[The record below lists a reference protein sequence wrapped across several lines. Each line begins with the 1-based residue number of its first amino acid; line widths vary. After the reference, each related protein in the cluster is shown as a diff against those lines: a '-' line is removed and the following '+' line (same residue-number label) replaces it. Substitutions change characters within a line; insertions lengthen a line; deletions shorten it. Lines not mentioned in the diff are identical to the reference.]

1 MTTLETPK
9 TKTHPRV
16 GVIGLGIMGSALA
29 NHLVTHGYQTYGYD
43 PDERSSKEAH
53 IIGVKTQ
60 LNATAVAQCS
70 DLILLSLPNEEAL
83 NSTITQIL
91 NDPKVTALK
100 PIIADLSTLSIDCKV
115 HNHDRLAKAGI
126 EFFDCP
132 ISGTGAQA
140 KTGDIAIYASGSN
153 DSYHSLVSVFN
164 CFARSVFYIGEFGQ
178 GTKMKIAANLLV
190 AIHNVATAEALSLAV
205 ASGLDA
211 DMFCEVIASGAGS
224 SRIFELRSPL
234 MAKGT
239 YVPPTMKLAIW
250 DKDMKIIKEF
260 ADEIGVSTPLFS
272 ATSPIYES
280 AMAEGFGEQDTAAV
294 FAVLQNMAE
303 QKQAEMN
310 KS

>member
-1 MTTLETPK
+1 
-9 TKTHPRV
+9 
-16 GVIGLGIMGSALA
+16 MGSALA

-83 NSTITQIL
+83 NSTVTQIL
-91 NDPKVTALK
+91 NDPKVAALK

-132 ISGTGAQA
+132 ISGTGMQA
-140 KTGDIAIYASGSN
+140 KTGDIAIYASGSAN
-153 DSYHSLVSVFN
+153 SFNSLTSVFD

-190 AIHNVATAEALSLAV
+190 AVHNVATAEALSLAL

-211 DMFCEVIASGAGS
+211 DIFCEVIASGAGS

-239 YVPPTMKLAIW
+239 YLPPTMKLNIW
-250 DKDMKIIKEF
+250 SKDMEIIKQF
-260 ADEIGVSTPLFS
+260 SDELGVPTPLFS
-272 ATSPIYES
+272 ATSPIYEA
-280 AMAEGFGEQDTAAV
+280 AMAQGRGEQDTAAV
-294 FAVLQNMAE
+294 FTVLQDMVK
-303 QKQAEMN
+303 QKQTHKN
-310 KS
+310 KG

>member
-1 MTTLETPK
+1 MTTSEATK
-9 TKTHPRV
+9 IKTHPRV

-29 NHLVTHGYQTYGYD
+29 NHLVTYGYQTYGYD
-43 PDERSSKEAH
+43 PDERSSKKAQD
-53 IIGVKTQ
+53 IGVKTQ
-60 LNATAVAQCS
+60 LNATEVAQCS

-83 NSTITQIL
+83 NTTVTQIL
-91 NDPKVTALK
+91 NNPKVAALK
-100 PIIADLSTLSIDCKV
+100 PIIADLSTLSIDCKM
-115 HNHDRLAKAGI
+115 HNHDRLAKVGI

-140 KTGDIAIYASGSN
+140 KTGDIAIYASGSA
-153 DSYHSLVSVFN
+153 DSYHSLTSVFD
-164 CFARSVFYIGEFGQ
+164 CFARSIFYIGEFGQ

-224 SRIFELRSPL
+224 SKIFELRSPL

-239 YVPPTMKLAIW
+239 YVPPTMKLAVW
-250 DKDMKIIKEF
+250 DKDMKIIKAF
-260 ADEIGVSTPLFS
+260 ADKIGVYTPLFS
-272 ATSPIYES
+272 ATSPIYEA
-280 AMAEGFGEQDTAAV
+280 AMTEGFGEQDTAAV
-294 FAVLQNMAE
+294 FAVLQNMAA
-303 QKQAEMN
+303 QKKVEIN